1 MSALND
7 LRILDFTRILA
18 GPYCSQLLADYGAN
32 VIKIEQPNTGDGT
45 RQWGPPWLGDQ
56 SAYFLSVNRNKQSMT
71 LNLKDERGRAIVKQL
86 AQRADVL
93 IENFLPD
100 TMREMKLDYETL
112 RESNARLIYCS
123 ISGYGQTGP
132 YRDRPG
138 YDFAIQAEGGVM
150 SITGPINGEPH
161 KVGVAITDITAGL
174 FASSAIL
181 AALHHREKTGLGQ
194 FIDIALLDSQ
204 IAWLA
209 NVGQNYLATREAP
222 QRYGNAHPSIVP
234 YQTFKTSD
242 GFVALAV
249 GNDRQFFSL
258 CECAQCLD
266 LWDDKR
272 FQTNPSRVRH
282 RDELIAKLIEV
293 FVARTTRDWVDSLRK
308 ANVPCSPINDIA
320 TVMNDPHVR
329 FRQMVKSVDHPAL
342 GEIDLIGPVA
352 KLSETPATIRSAPPL
367 LGQHTNEVLLELG
380 YLQDDIAILRND
392 GVV

>member
-56 SAYFLSVNRNKQSMT
+56 SAYFLSANRNKQSMT
-71 LNLKDERGRAIVKQL
+71 LNLKDQRGRAIAKQL

-150 SITGPINGEPH
+150 SITGPMIGEPH
-161 KVGVAITDITAGL
+161 KVGVAIADITTGL

-194 FIDIALLDSQ
+194 YIDIALLDSQ

-222 QRYGNAHPSIVP
+222 QRFGNAHPSIVP

-266 LWDDKR
+266 LWDDER

-320 TVMNDPHVR
+320 TAMNDPHVR
-329 FRQMVKSVDHPAL
+329 FREMVKSVDHPTL

-367 LGQHTNEVLLELG
+367 LGQHTNQVLIELG
-380 YLQDDIAILRND
+380 FSQDDIAMLRRE

>member
-1 MSALND
+1 
-7 LRILDFTRILA
+7 
-18 GPYCSQLLADYGAN
+18 
-32 VIKIEQPNTGDGT
+32 
-45 RQWGPPWLGDQ
+45 
-56 SAYFLSVNRNKQSMT
+56 MT
-71 LNLKDERGRAIVKQL
+71 LNLKDARGRAIAKQL

-93 IENFLPD
+93 IENFLPN
-100 TMREMKLDYETL
+100 TMREMRLDYETL
-112 RESNARLIYCS
+112 RESNAGLIYCS

-161 KVGVAITDITAGL
+161 KVGVAIADITTGL

-222 QRYGNAHPSIVP
+222 QRFGNAHPSIVP

-266 LWDDKR
+266 LWDDER

-282 RDELIAKLIEV
+282 RDELITKLIEV
-293 FVARTTRDWVDSLRK
+293 FVARTTQDWVDSLTK

-320 TVMNDPHVR
+320 TAMNDPHVR
-329 FRQMVKSVDHPAL
+329 FREMVKSVDHPTL

-367 LGQHTNEVLLELG
+367 LGQHTNQVLIELG
-380 YLQDDIAILRND
+380 FSQDDIAMLRRE
-392 GVV
+392 GAV

>member
-1 MSALND
+1 
-7 LRILDFTRILA
+7 
-18 GPYCSQLLADYGAN
+18 LLADYGAN

-56 SAYFLSVNRNKQSMT
+56 SAYFLSANRNKQSMT
-71 LNLKDERGRAIVKQL
+71 LNLKDQRGRAIAKQL

-150 SITGPINGEPH
+150 SITGPMIGEPH
-161 KVGVAITDITAGL
+161 KVGVAIADITTGL

-194 FIDIALLDSQ
+194 YIDIALLDSQ

-222 QRYGNAHPSIVP
+222 QRFGNAHPSIVP

-266 LWDDKR
+266 LWDDER

-320 TVMNDPHVR
+320 TAMNDPHVR
-329 FRQMVKSVDHPAL
+329 FREMVKSVDHPTL

-367 LGQHTNEVLLELG
+367 LGQHTNQVLIELG
-380 YLQDDIAILRND
+380 FSQDDIAMLRRE